1 MLALKAAVNEW
12 PRPTWSLHRRT
23 LGVSHILH
31 VYGTACL
38 SRTVAVL
45 AASGIHMVM
54 SWRYNFANVVS
65 AVVCIATSAAKE
77 IAEDVSSHSRPFR

>member
-1 MLALKAAVNEW
+1 M
-12 PRPTWSLHRRT
+12 
-23 LGVSHILH
+23 
-31 VYGTACL
+31 

-77 IAEDVSSHSRPFR
+77 IAETVSSHSRPFR

>member
-1 MLALKAAVNEW
+1 MNGRDQHGAPAGEPLAQV
-12 PRPTWSLHRRT
+12 TS
-23 LGVSHILH
+23 S
-31 VYGTACL
+31 VYGTGCL
-38 SRTVAVL
+38 SRSVAVL